1 MRLSPSRRR
10 FLKAGV
16 AGAAL
21 LTFARFA
28 QQPLRASQESLDLR
42 VLNSK
47 SAQLISAL
55 APVILAGSLPDD
67 PAARAK
73 AIDEVVAAMDR
84 AIAGLSPAVREEV
97 EQLLSLLTFAP
108 TRALLAGVWKP
119 WPEAS
124 GAEIA
129 VFLESWRNSRF
140 ALLQSGYQAIKQLL
154 QACWFGNPL
163 AWEGIGYPG
172 PPSINEPGI

>member
-1 MRLSPSRRR
+1 MMDSSSRRR

-28 QQPLRASQESLDLR
+28 QQPLGASQGLLELR
-42 VLNSK
+42 VLDSK

-55 APVILAGSLPDD
+55 APVMLAGSLPDE
-67 PAARAK
+67 PTARAI

-84 AIAGLSPAVREEV
+84 AIAGLSPAVQEEV
-97 EQLLSLLTFAP
+97 QQLLSLLTFAP
-108 TRALLAGVWKP
+108 TRALFAGVWKP

-124 GAEIA
+124 SVEITA
-129 VFLESWRNSRF
+129 FLENWRNSRLD
-140 ALLQSGYQAIKQLL
+140 LLQSGYQALKQLL

-163 AWEGIGYPG
+163 AWEKIGYPG
-172 PPSINEPGI
+172 PPFTIET